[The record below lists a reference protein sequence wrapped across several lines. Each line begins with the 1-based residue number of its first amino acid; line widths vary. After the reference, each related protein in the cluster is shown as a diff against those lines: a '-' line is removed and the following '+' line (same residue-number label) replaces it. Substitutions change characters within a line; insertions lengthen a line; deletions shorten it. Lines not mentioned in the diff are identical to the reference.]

1 MTTSSVLVFDSG
13 VGGLSVLQEIH
24 RYCPPMP
31 IYYLM
36 DREGFPYG
44 TKEDGPLA
52 QRILMLCQ
60 AAVQKL
66 NPSILVVACNTA
78 STLALPLLRQHL
90 TIPIVGVVPAI
101 KVAAELSPSRC
112 IGLLATPATVNRP
125 YISDLINEFANDCT
139 VTRFG
144 STALVHYAE
153 HWLAKQ
159 QPPDALFDHL
169 NGWLSDTPKPSHV
182 VLGCT
187 HFPLLR
193 EFLEPLWPDVIWIDS
208 GLAIARRVASL
219 LTPDTHQ
226 SGHLELYWTG
236 SSENES
242 GVLAFLQ
249 RLDRVTCAAPLAHKI
264 TYTK

>member
-1 MTTSSVLVFDSG
+1 MASSVLVFDSG

-24 RYCPPMP
+24 QYCPPMP

-44 TKEDGPLA
+44 IKEDEPLA
-52 QRILMLCQ
+52 QRILTLCQ
-60 AAVQKL
+60 EAVAVLK
-66 NPSILVVACNTA
+66 PSLLVIACNTA

-101 KVAAELSPSRC
+101 KVAAELSPNRC

-125 YISDLINEFANDCT
+125 YINDLINEFANDCT

-144 STALVHYAE
+144 SSALVHYAE
-153 HWLAKQ
+153 HWLAQQ
-159 QPPDALFDHL
+159 QPPDALFEHL
-169 NGWLSDTPKPSHV
+169 NGWLSDTPQPSHV

-193 EFLEPLWPDVIWIDS
+193 DFLERLWPHVTWIDS
-208 GLAIARRVASL
+208 GAAIARRVASL
-219 LTPDTHQ
+219 LAPDAHQ
-226 SGHLELYWTG
+226 NGHFELYWTG
-236 SSENES
+236 TSEIES
-242 GVLAFLQ
+242 GVLMFLQ
-249 RLDRVTCAAPLAHKI
+249 GIGNVTRAQPLTTQI
-264 TYTK
+264 SYTK